1 MTSKNSFERV
11 VVLANPVSTR
21 SETVGVQIDDIR
33 ENFGSRV
40 IELATYP
47 SPSDTTQML
56 KAALRYGDV
65 VVTAGGDGTART
77 AVEALA
83 DPTVAAH
90 HATLLPLPGGY
101 RNDLANQLHGGHMLA
116 QPSKIIK
123 EAPMV
128 DIVPLRTTYEY
139 EGRRIERLSAL
150 YSGIGAMATTAHYIA
165 SPSFRGRPGY
175 DVSWVRDIYGLST
188 LPWTLKNVQ
197 TFPVEC
203 HGEVYSL
210 LDATIANS
218 GVVAQYLHPPVELAD
233 HKAFYTELHSRSPLE
248 VVPYIVRL
256 MSQPWLPPPEHTV
269 VQPGQVKQLIPL
281 QETYLHTDGD
291 AEKID
296 AGSKVTLGLHTV
308 SFRALYS
315 RHRVLRT
322 VRNRR
327 PTTWQASPSQ
337 QVAY

>member
-1 MTSKNSFERV
+1 M
-11 VVLANPVSTR
+11 VVLTNPVSTR
-21 SETVGVQIDDIR
+21 SETVGAQIADIR
-33 ENFGSRV
+33 ESFGSRV
-40 IELATYP
+40 VELATYP
-47 SPSDTTQML
+47 SPTDTTQML

-83 DPTVAAH
+83 DPAVAAH

-101 RNDLANQLHGGHMLA
+101 RNDLANQLHGSHMLA

-123 EAPMV
+123 EAPTV
-128 DIVPLRTTYEY
+128 DIVPLRTTYEH
-139 EGRRIERLSAL
+139 EGREIERLSAL
-150 YSGIGAMATTAHYIA
+150 YSGIGAMATTAYYIA

-175 DVSWVRDIYGLST
+175 NVSWVRDMYGLGT
-188 LPWTLKNVQ
+188 LPWTLKNVK

-203 HGEVYSL
+203 DGETYPL

-233 HKAFYTELHSRSPLE
+233 HKAFYTELRSRSPLE

-256 MSQPWLPPPEHTV
+256 MSQPWLRPPEHTV
-269 VQPGQVKQLIPL
+269 VHPGQVKQLIPL
-281 QETYLHTDGD
+281 QKTYLHTDGD
-291 AEKID
+291 AETIA
-296 AGSKVTLGLHTV
+296 AGSHVTLGLHAV
-308 SFRALYS
+308 PFHALYS
-315 RHRVLRT
+315 RHRVLRA

-327 PTTWQASPSQ
+327 PATWQVGTSPRI
-337 QVAY
+337 AY